1 MEEIDG
7 LKAPMPSPRISH
19 LSWGRVTVSSI
30 GSFKD
35 VKLFPGGAREWDW
48 RETGTNH
55 SPGVQPTDVEEL
67 LDHGVAVVILGTGM
81 LGRLGVCPETL
92 DMLEAQGVEARVSRT
107 EYAVREY
114 NELREGEPVGALI
127 HSTC

>member
-1 MEEIDG
+1 MAHPE
-7 LKAPMPSPRISH
+7 ASPPVTH
-19 LSWGRVTVSSI
+19 LSWGRVTVEFH

-55 SPGVQPTDVEEL
+55 SPGIQPADVEEL
-67 LDHGVAVVILGTGM
+67 LAHGATAVILATGM
-81 LGRLGVCPETL
+81 LGRLGVCPATL
-92 DMLEAQGVEARVSRT
+92 EMLETRGIAVHVAKT
-107 EYAVREY
+107 EEAVRLY
-114 NELREGEPVGALI
+114 DELREEHAVGALI